1 MSEEKKLNSK
11 AAVHKAFSIGIFLK
25 GVNGFL
31 ETVGGGLLFI
41 IKPAAINRFI
51 LLWTQGELAEDPQD
65 IIAHYLVN
73 FARNFSLNAQIFSAI
88 YLLSHGAIKIFLVVA
103 LFKRKLWAYPSAIF
117 FFFLFILY
125 QIYRFSYDHSLWLV
139 LLTVFDIIIIVLTYL
154 EYRELKREEGRSN
167 SSV

>member
-11 AAVHKAFSIGIFLK
+11 AAIHQAFRIGIFLK

-31 ETVGGGLLFI
+31 ETIGGGLLLI
-41 IKPAAINRFI
+41 VKPAAINRFI
-51 LLWTQGELAEDPQD
+51 LFWTQGELAEDPQD

-73 FARNFSLNAQIFSAI
+73 FARNFSLNTQIFSAI
-88 YLLSHGAIKIFLVVA
+88 YLLSHGAIKLFLVVA
-103 LFKRKLWAYPSAIF
+103 LFKRKLWAYPLAIF

-125 QIYRFSYDHSLWLV
+125 QIYRFSYDHSFWLV
-139 LLTVFDIIIIVLTYL
+139 LLTIFDIVIIVLTYL
-154 EYRELKREEGRSN
+154 EYRELKKAEGRPG